1 MWVSKIV
8 FMVAGFIW
16 FLPLVLP
23 DNLWPLCRWP
33 QSRKQS
39 HFIRSQWSFVYL
51 RNVRYTHPW
60 SQSQTETK
68 LFLLLFFFSFP
79 DCAPFVAGHLSK
91 HSVISQWT
99 PDHSTQVDIRSRPP
113 PPPPPSCSVCPS
125 LSIRRM
131 MMRGA
136 KGGHR
141 EGFVWWIEQRA
152 KDI

>member
-113 PPPPPSCSVCPS
+113 PPSPSFLFR
-125 LSIRRM
+125 LSIVVHSTNDDEGCQRWAQRRVCM
-131 MMRGA
+131 VNRT
-136 KGGHR
+136 
-141 EGFVWWIEQRA
+141 EG
-152 KDI
+152 

>member
-113 PPPPPSCSVCPS
+113 PLPLLLVPFVHRCPFDEWWWEVPKV
-125 LSIRRM
+125 
-131 MMRGA
+131 GTE
-136 KGGHR
+136 KGLYG
-141 EGFVWWIEQRA
+141 E
-152 KDI
+152 